1 MWRCT
6 TRAAIACEPGQIVAE
21 HRVPSSDTEVVI
33 VGGGAAGIAAGRRLA
48 DARIDCLILE
58 ARTRLGGRAWT
69 VSDGSGAAID
79 LGCGWLHSAD
89 RNPWVAVAEAQG
101 RTIDKTPPP
110 WRRRSAPIGFPLA
123 EQNAFL
129 DALQTFE
136 QRLDSLADGAD
147 DIPAAAFLEP
157 LGRWNGLIDA
167 VGTYV
172 SGADLERVSARDL
185 GRYDDSGVNWRVL
198 EGYGTAIAAHAAG
211 VPVRLG
217 CPVRGIDRSERR
229 LRVETVDGA
238 IMADAAI
245 VTLPSALI
253 AEETLAFTPALP
265 EKIQAAAGLP
275 LGHADKLFLSLSDA
289 DEFDKDSRLFGRTDR
304 SRTGVYHFR
313 PFGRPQIEAYFGG
326 PLAAELEAGGERAF
340 CDFALAELTA
350 LLGGDFARRI
360 RPLRLHPWGVDP
372 FARGSYSYALPGR
385 ADCRAALAAPV
396 DDRLFFAG
404 EACSR
409 GDYSTAHGAYLTGV
423 AAAEQ
428 AIAARRGKRR
438 P

>member
-1 MWRCT
+1 LVHVAVQH
-6 TRAAIACEPGQIVAE
+6 AACDPAQIIAE
-21 HRVPSSDTEVVI
+21 HRVASSDTEVVV

-58 ARTRLGGRAWT
+58 ARPRLGGRAWT
-69 VSDGSGAAID
+69 VTEDVGVPVD

-89 RNPWVAVAEAQG
+89 RNPWVPIAEAQG

-129 DALQTFE
+129 EALQAFE
-136 QRLDSLADGAD
+136 QRLDSLPDGAAD
-147 DIPAAAFLEP
+147 VAAAAFLEP
-157 LGRWNGLIDA
+157 LARWNGLIDA

-185 GRYDDSGVNWRVL
+185 SRYDDSGVNWRL
-198 EGYGTAIAAHAAG
+198 REGYGTTIAAHAAG
-211 VPVRLG
+211 VPVVLD
-217 CPVRGIDRSERR
+217 CPVRRIDRSARR
-229 LRVETVDGA
+229 LRVETADGVVA
-238 IMADAAI
+238 ADAAI

-253 AEETLAFTPALP
+253 AEEALAFTPALP

-289 DEFDKDSRLFGRTDR
+289 EEFDKDSRLFGRTDR

-326 PLAAELEAGGERAF
+326 PLATELESGGEAAFVEFAFAELVG
-340 CDFALAELTA
+340 
-350 LLGGDFARRI
+350 LLGSGFARRI
-360 RPLRLHPWGVDP
+360 KPLRVHPWGADP

-385 ADCRAALAAPV
+385 SDCRAALAAPV
-396 DDRLFFAG
+396 DERLFFAG

-409 GDYSTAHGAYLTGV
+409 ADYSTAHGAYLTGV

-428 AIAARRGKRR
+428 AITARRDKRR

>member
-198 EGYGTAIAAHAAG
+198 EGYGTTIAAHAAG

-245 VTLPSALI
+245 VTVPSALI

-289 DEFDKDSRLFGRTDR
+289 AEFDKDSRLFGRTDR

-340 CDFALAELTA
+340 CDFALVELTA

-360 RPLRLHPWGVDP
+360 KPLRLHPWGVDP

-428 AIAARRGKRR
+428 AIAAHRGKHR